1 MDEESEK
8 LIPQPAVAAKRT
20 VSFRAFLATIVLFLV
35 VVTALCLGFGL
46 TLRHEAAIRLT
57 AADVAS
63 ASSYGLPES
72 LETVHIEQL
81 INPDELDL
89 RTNFTITSETTTRE
103 YEFNI
108 SLASAAPDGFHK
120 PMILINGQSPG
131 PLIEANI
138 GDTVR
143 VGHHKFRPYTCRL
156 RTLDLY
162 FVM

>member
-8 LIPQPAVAAKRT
+8 LIPQPTAAKRT
-20 VSFRAFLATIVLFLV
+20 VSFRAFIATIALFSV

-46 TLRHEAAIRLT
+46 ALRHEAAIRRS
-57 AADVAS
+57 AAEVAS
-63 ASSYGLPES
+63 ASSYGLPDS

-89 RTNFTITSETTTRE
+89 RTNFSVTSETTTRE

-108 SLASAAPDGFHK
+108 SLASAAPDGFYK

-138 GDTVR
+138 GDTIR
-143 VGHHKFRPYTCRL
+143 VDNYGP
-156 RTLDLY
+156 
-162 FVM
+162 